1 MEILNNLWTAIST
14 PNEGLVNVLL
24 IPAGIIE
31 NFLIMLLFLSIL
43 NIKTTKMKKFLYISI
58 VTIVGF
64 ICNYIIPAPMNII
77 FNYAIM
83 ILVCHYNFKIS
94 FLKSIISVIMSVVIF
109 ALIGILAS
117 NPYITILNITSEQ
130 LLTIPIYRFFYFVIF
145 YIIASIILFIIKNRK
160 FSLQLLEDLDTKN
173 KFIIFSNLVLGLL
186 MLIIQGFKYFII

>member
-64 ICNYIIPAPMNII
+64 ICNYIIPAP
-77 FNYAIM
+77 M